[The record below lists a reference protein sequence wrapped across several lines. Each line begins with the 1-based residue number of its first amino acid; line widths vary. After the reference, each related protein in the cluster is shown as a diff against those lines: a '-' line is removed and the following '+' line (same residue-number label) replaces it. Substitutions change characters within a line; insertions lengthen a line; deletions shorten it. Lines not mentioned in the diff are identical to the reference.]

1 LTSLPSGL
9 RGPFS
14 IVGEVAG
21 TAAMTALLVLVAFS
35 RLLLTIGSPWISLVV
50 LVALL
55 ARFHMLLVTSALIW
69 HLLLLLRPPVGGVAK
84 EAATMGPVPSR
95 YIS

>member
-1 LTSLPSGL
+1 LAALPSGL
-9 RGPFS
+9 GSPFA
-14 IVGEVAG
+14 IVGKVAG

-35 RLLLTIGSPWISLVV
+35 RLLLAICSPWITLVA

-69 HLLLLLRPPVGGVAK
+69 HFLLLLRPPVGGVAK
-84 EAATMGPVPSR
+84 EAVTMGAVPSR